1 MRRTRGPGEG
11 DLRPSSCGGSHAYRS
26 PKLSRLPGCVGSLE
40 LMNPED
46 RAEALEHYML
56 DKLDESVASS
66 GSPETTDEEQEQD
79 DRPPRGTGNLLLP
92 GSAPLEPMPDRP
104 TFLDF
109 FKLRFN
115 SSQHCLQS
123 ANHALQTGQPERTVM
138 ACLLHDT
145 VQQLIKADHGYW
157 GAQIYAPYVDERIS
171 WGVQYHQALRFYPDE
186 SVGYEYPY
194 DLYNRIFGEDYV
206 PPDYIQQA
214 YEYARN
220 HSWYMEARLVT
231 VNDLYAFEEGVEIT
245 IDPFIEVIERNFRS
259 PREGLGYDN
268 SPSAHMWRT
277 IANPDKPL

>member
-1 MRRTRGPGEG
+1 MHIDRRSFLASLG
-11 DLRPSSCGGSHAYRS
+11 
-26 PKLSRLPGCVGSLE
+26 VGSLE
-40 LMNPED
+40 LMNSED
-46 RAEALEHYML
+46 KAEALEHYML
-56 DKLDESVASS
+56 DQLDDSVVSS
-66 GSPETTDEEQEQD
+66 PATEEGEEEDRQD
-79 DRPPRGTGNLLLP
+79 DPPRGTGNILL
-92 GSAPLEPMPDRP
+92 GRTALEPMPEKP

-123 ANHALQTGQPERTVM
+123 ANHALQTGQPERTIM
-138 ACLLHDT
+138 AGLLHDT

-157 GAQIYAPYVDERIS
+157 GAQIYAPYVDERVS

-194 DLYNRIFGEDYV
+194 EIYNRIFGEDYV
-206 PPDYIQQA
+206 PPEYIQQA

-220 HSWYMEARLVT
+220 HRWYMEARLVT
-231 VNDLYAFEEGVEIT
+231 VNDLYAFDEGSEIT
-245 IDPFIEVIERNFRS
+245 IDPFVEIIERNFRD
-259 PREGLGYDN
+259 PPEGLGYDN